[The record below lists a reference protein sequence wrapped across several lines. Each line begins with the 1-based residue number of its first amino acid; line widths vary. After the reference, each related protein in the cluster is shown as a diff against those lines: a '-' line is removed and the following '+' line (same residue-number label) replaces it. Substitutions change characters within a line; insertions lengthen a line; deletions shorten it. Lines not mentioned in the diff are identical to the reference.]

1 MRLEVRPDNQPAIAL
16 YEKRGYKLFAR
27 CFGYYEDNADA
38 LRLEKSLI
46 GHAPSTARNVPYYA
60 QTSDFTCGPAAI
72 MMALAAT
79 GKAEPFSRR
88 LEFRLWREATSIYL
102 ISAPGGC
109 DPLGRDRGGGAARP
123 QGGAACEPAGALF
136 HRGHAQPVQARDHGR
151 GAGRLPGGDRGGRH
165 TRHRAALGIDDL
177 IAALDRGAVAIVL
190 ISTYRMYRERVP
202 HWIVVYDHDQRY
214 IFAHDP
220 FVDPDE
226 HEVPLGKAG
235 LAIPM
240 DEFESIAAYGR
251 SRLRA
256 AIVVETDIRPMSW
269 LILVDH
275 ERDVSNADTPHK
287 VMTTRDY
294 LSRPQLFGNSK
305 PNIINLARSYG
316 YQGAGYYCSLLA
328 EARGHRVIPSV
339 ETIAELSRKTLYERA
354 LPELQETLNR
364 CLAKAADALP
374 PGPMKLLVCFGQV
387 QPPALAP
394 FARLLFDW
402 FRVPILRVSGTGDG
416 RRTIDRISAAGM
428 HALASDERAFF
439 LDAMAEHTRG
449 TWRDAKA
456 RVQAKYTLAV
466 LIDPEEELAPSTQAS
481 LKHFARIAA
490 RMSIEVDPISKGDL
504 DRLAEYDGLF
514 IRATTKIDN
523 FTYRFARRAQ
533 QEGMPVIDDPQS
545 MIRCTNK
552 VYLAERLGAAGVADT
567 TDRGGPGHEGRRGL
581 GRQARLAGGPQ
592 DTRRRLFPRRLQ
604 VRRRRCPEGAAEE
617 PAR

>member
-1 MRLEVRPDNQPAIAL
+1 
-16 YEKRGYKLFAR
+16 
-27 CFGYYEDNADA
+27 
-38 LRLEKSLI
+38 
-46 GHAPSTARNVPYYA
+46 
-60 QTSDFTCGPAAI
+60 
-72 MMALAAT
+72 
-79 GKAEPFSRR
+79 
-88 LEFRLWREATSIYL
+88 
-102 ISAPGGC
+102 
-109 DPLGRDRGGGAARP
+109 
-123 QGGAACEPAGALF
+123 
-136 HRGHAQPVQARDHGR
+136 
-151 GAGRLPGGDRGGRH
+151 
-165 TRHRAALGIDDL
+165 
-177 IAALDRGAVAIVL
+177 
-190 ISTYRMYRERVP
+190 
-202 HWIVVYDHDQRY
+202 
-214 IFAHDP
+214 
-220 FVDPDE
+220 
-226 HEVPLGKAG
+226 
-235 LAIPM
+235 
-240 DEFESIAAYGR
+240 
-251 SRLRA
+251 
-256 AIVVETDIRPMSW
+256 MSW

-354 LPELQETLNR
+354 LPELQEALNR
-364 CLAKAADALP
+364 CLAKAADALS

-402 FRVPILRVSGTGDG
+402 FRVPILRVSGNGDG
-416 RRTIDRISAAGM
+416 RRTIDRISGVGM
-428 HALASDERAFF
+428 HALAGDERAFF
-439 LDAMAEHTRG
+439 LAAMTEHTRG
-449 TWRDAKA
+449 TWRDAKT

-490 RMSIEVDPISKGDL
+490 RTSIEVEPINKGDL
-504 DRLAEYDGLF
+504 DRLAEYDALF

-552 VYLAERLGAAGVADT
+552 VYLAERLGAAGVATPQTVVVQGMKDAEGLGERLGWPVVLKIP
-567 TDRGGPGHEGRRGL
+567 DGAFSRGVFKCDDGDALKARLKSLLDESDLVIAQAFLPTAFDWRIGVLDGEPLFACQYHMVKRHWQIVRHEAGKAPDEGRFTTVLLSEAPPVVVETAVKAARFMGEGL
-581 GRQARLAGGPQ
+581 YGVDLKQTPDGVFVIEVNDNPDLNHGIEDAMEKDVVWEKLAKWYWDRLEA
-592 DTRRRLFPRRLQ
+592 
-604 VRRRRCPEGAAEE
+604 
-617 PAR
+617 